1 MIVRPDFTP
10 EVVGKQSVAAMSLCM
25 WVLAINKY
33 SKVSREVEPKRKKV
47 EELNKRVNPTP

>member
-1 MIVRPDFTP
+1 MRVRPDFTP

-33 SKVSREVEPKRKKV
+33 AKVSKEVEPKRKKL
-47 EELNKRVNPTP
+47 EELNAKVNPKP